1 MAMGMEEIAREYFEA
16 WNKREF
22 DRIEELVADNAEIID
37 FDGTI
42 DRGPAGA
49 REQSERYAMAFPDGK
64 LEITRIVTAGETAV
78 AELVGRGT
86 NDGPFGDVPAT
97 HKRVELPFC
106 DVLTI
111 RDGKIVRDRQYGDTA
126 TLMQQLG
133 LMPQMASA

>member
-1 MAMGMEEIAREYFEA
+1 MPMGIEEIAREYFEA

-22 DRIEELVADNAEIID
+22 DRIEELVADTAEIID

-42 DRGPAGA
+42 DRGRAGA
-49 REQSERYAMAFPDGK
+49 REQAERYAAAFPDGK
-64 LEITRIVTAGETAV
+64 IEIKGIVSGGDTAV

-86 NDGPFGDVPAT
+86 NDGPLGDIPAT

-126 TLMQQLG
+126 TMLQQLG
-133 LMPQMASA
+133 LMPEPARA